1 MYCPYEREQS
11 PVRDGAIGNAPA
23 VRVRGVSWPGIISTI
38 ACGRAGI
45 PGSGN
50 RMFEI
55 LSLTRGTSN
64 LANALG
70 TRTSTR
76 SSPRQSALAE
86 VRFIDLRW
94 HIRIDSHLRPSLP
107 FGIISELVFISRI
120 IRLDRVGGDGH
131 G

>member
-1 MYCPYEREQS
+1 
-11 PVRDGAIGNAPA
+11 
-23 VRVRGVSWPGIISTI
+23 
-38 ACGRAGI
+38 
-45 PGSGN
+45 
-50 RMFEI
+50 MFEI